1 VASSQKRKGSRAEL
15 DVARWLQTMGH
26 HKAARIQAGTHD
38 DTGDIS
44 GLPGIVVEV
53 KDRMQHNWKEY
64 FGQLATQIINADA
77 YTGIII
83 VKRPGITDPGKW
95 LAVMPA
101 YEWINL
107 INILKEARPDLQP

>member
-1 VASSQKRKGSRAEL
+1 
-15 DVARWLQTMGH
+15 MGH
-26 HKAARIQAGTHD
+26 MKAARIQAGTHND
-38 DTGDIS
+38 IGDIS
-44 GLPGIVVEV
+44 GISGVVVEV

-64 FGQLATQIINADA
+64 FGQLATQIVNKDG
-77 YTGIII
+77 YTGVII